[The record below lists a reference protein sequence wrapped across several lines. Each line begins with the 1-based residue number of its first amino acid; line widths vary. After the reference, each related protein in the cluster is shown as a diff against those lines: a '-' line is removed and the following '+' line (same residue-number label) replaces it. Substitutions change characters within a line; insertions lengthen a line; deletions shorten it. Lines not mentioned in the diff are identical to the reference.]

1 MSVDRERLALQPI
14 SPLLN
19 DFYQFTM
26 TYSYWCAQIHDRAAT
41 FEMFFR
47 KNPFQGEYA
56 VFGGLGRVLDF
67 VVNYR
72 YTEAEIAYLQKSMPY
87 ADKGF
92 FDYLRGLDFKMLQI
106 RAPREGTIVFA
117 NEPIIIVSG
126 PLGLCQLL
134 ETTLLVLV
142 NYATLIATNACRFRV
157 ACSPA
162 LTSERSSL
170 DHLPT
175 VQAKIN
181 HILATKVMSEFGLRR
196 AQGVNGGLAA
206 SEYAIYGGFNNT
218 SNVLA
223 SALINMDPSGTM
235 AHAFV
240 LSVTDNLEDFLQKH
254 SASLICSGKCSAIGL
269 SFADF
274 AALCRKWQKL
284 LFSSLS
290 SLSEIHH
297 PPTAIK
303 DARNVGATKLQCDEN
318 DVCSVMPQQQATA
331 GQGAVEASGKPGV
344 PAGTAGPVGSAGQAG
359 RAETAVSA
367 DQLCPSGFPVFN
379 SYRSNE
385 SELTA
390 FAIYAY
396 SHPDQFLALIDTY
409 NTLCSGI
416 CNFFIV
422 AAALQE
428 LGYQPLGIRVDSG
441 DLSYLSKEVHRLFEE
456 VAAPIDAYFASKPAD
471 LVRPVSSN
479 KTPESVSI
487 SKCRVVVSNDITEA
501 ILISLTRE
509 KSTIDAY
516 GIGTQLVTAATQ
528 PSLGGIYKLV
538 DIDGVPRMKLTED
551 VTKATIPGKKKVF
564 RLYVNDG
571 TPFVDLITTE
581 NETVREGQTVTA
593 IHPQNDLVRFMI
605 CPAKVC
611 ELHKPVLD
619 YGKINY
625 PHTILEDGSVQLNHP
640 KAEDVRSYV
649 LSQILTMRPDHLRY
663 VNPTRYKV
671 SVTEDVSARTKRVA
685 LETKTVVLFE

>member
-1 MSVDRERLALQPI
+1 MSVDRAQLRMHPV

-26 TYSYWCAQIHDRAAT
+26 TYSYWCAQIHDRPAT

-56 VFGGLGRVLDF
+56 VFAGLGRVLDF
-67 VVNYR
+67 VVNYK
-72 YTEAEIAYLQKSMPY
+72 YTDAEIEYLRKSMPY
-87 ADKGF
+87 ADAGF

-106 RAPREGTIVFA
+106 RAPREGTVVFA
-117 NEPIIIVSG
+117 NEPLIIVSG

-134 ETTLLVLV
+134 ETTLLALV

-170 DHLPT
+170 DHLPS
-175 VQAKIN
+175 VQAKVD
-181 HILATKVMSEFGLRR
+181 HVLSSKVMSEFGLRR

-223 SALINMDPSGTM
+223 SAIIGTAPSGTM

-240 LSVTDNLEDFLQKH
+240 LAVTDTLEGFAESH
-254 SASLICSGKCSAIGL
+254 PSSRICSGHCSAIGI
-269 SFADF
+269 SFREF
-274 AALCRKWQKL
+274 AALCRKWQRL
-284 LFSSLS
+284 LFSALS
-290 SLSEIHH
+290 STSEVHH
-297 PPTAIK
+297 PPISIR
-303 DARNVGATKLQCDEN
+303 DAQGAEQRKLECDAN
-318 DVCSVMPQQQATA
+318 GVCS
-331 GQGAVEASGKPGV
+331 
-344 PAGTAGPVGSAGQAG
+344 
-359 RAETAVSA
+359 AVSA
-367 DQLCPSGFPVFN
+367 AAPQVPGELEGRASPKPPLRMSQEGPARATQEAPAGAGHPSGFPIFN

-441 DLSYLSKEVHRLFEE
+441 DLSYLSNEVHRMFEE
-456 VAAPIDAYFASKPAD
+456 VAAPVDAYFASTRGSSAGPAD
-471 LVRPVSSN
+471 PSTSRKRDP
-479 KTPESVSI
+479 TAVSI
-487 SKCRVVVSNDITEA
+487 SKCSVVVSNDITEA

-516 GIGTQLVTAATQ
+516 GVGTQLVTAATQ

-538 DIDGVPRMKLTED
+538 DIDGVARMKLTED
-551 VTKATIPGKKKVF
+551 VTKATLPGKKRVF

-581 NETVREGQTVTA
+581 NEVIREGETVTA
-593 IHPQNDLVRFMI
+593 IHPQNDLIRFMI
-605 CPAKVC
+605 CPAKVY
-611 ELHKPVLD
+611 ELHAAVLD

-625 PHTILEDGSVQLNHP
+625 PHTLAEDGSIQLQHP
-640 KAEDVRSYV
+640 RAEDIRSYV
-649 LSQILTMRPDHLRY
+649 MSQVITMRPDHLRY

-671 SVTEDVSARTKRVA
+671 SVSEGVSARTKRVA